1 MTYASLFVTLSP
13 LPHNHWL
20 LPGLTD
26 LMYSA
31 SLASVGE
38 CLVMVSS
45 SLCTHTSL
53 FSRELY
59 THHCSV
65 EIGNKTAVYTYT
77 YHCSVET
84 STHHCSVEI
93 GNKTTVS
100 AHTHHCSVE
109 SGNKTTVYT
118 QKHHCSIENSGQ
130 KHHCS
135 TETGNKTKASNA
147 TPLLLFKLDY
157 YNCLLTHKHT
167 HILHTHPCAHMSTHP
182 QTQLSNQPNLLTFF
196 RPVCMYF
203 TSVRETEKKHLKH
216 SSFNV
221 VIQVSL
227 TGHSYITTTSYT
239 QWPGANTH
247 PPARSASH
255 AEGNQPL
262 PHVAL
267 RPQPS
272 SMCAT
277 CTATHNTGRTQT
289 PHPPAITTV
298 KCTFH
303 TLTGFTRIP
312 QTKMN
317 IDRLRCFCFRYHD
330 HIGLKV
336 QGH

>member
-118 QKHHCSIENSGQ
+118 QKHHCSRELWTETSLFNRVRKQDSSLYTHTSLFSRVKKQDNSLYTETSLFNRELWTETSLFNRDRKQDNSLYTEHHCSIENSGQ

-203 TSVRETEKKHLKH
+203 TSVRETEKKHL
-216 SSFNV
+216 
-221 VIQVSL
+221 I
-227 TGHSYITTTSYT
+227 
-239 QWPGANTH
+239 
-247 PPARSASH
+247 
-255 AEGNQPL
+255 
-262 PHVAL
+262 
-267 RPQPS
+267 
-272 SMCAT
+272 
-277 CTATHNTGRTQT
+277 
-289 PHPPAITTV
+289 
-298 KCTFH
+298 
-303 TLTGFTRIP
+303 
-312 QTKMN
+312 
-317 IDRLRCFCFRYHD
+317 
-330 HIGLKV
+330 
-336 QGH
+336 